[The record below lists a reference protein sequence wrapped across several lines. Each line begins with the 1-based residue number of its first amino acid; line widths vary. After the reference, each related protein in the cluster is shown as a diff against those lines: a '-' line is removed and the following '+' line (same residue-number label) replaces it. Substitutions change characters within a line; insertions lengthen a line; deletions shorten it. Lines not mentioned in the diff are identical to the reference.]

1 MFSHIYCYSLVW
13 LPSKN
18 IQEVLLVFPFLLIL
32 RDTVSPVC
40 ISLLMD
46 RKRRDVHSTSRG
58 TPYLTLGLIILQR
71 HHSDRSIAQSGH
83 PHCTNKTAPTSGGN
97 QIPASSGP
105 WRGFVCVC
113 VCVAVWV
120 CMCVCMWSIESLLCG
135 SMGGVRYQTWVQRSV
150 LPAGSL
156 LYVRLVGFFLNNI
169 RHLLVSLSNYCNLSH
184 ILNHLFTSI
193 WWFLPQCVQCTV
205 ASLCVCASKQLQEIT
220 EAFYSKLPE
229 MIHLCIISLL
239 LSLVHFWFITRY
251 VKR

>member
-32 RDTVSPVC
+32 HDTVSPVC

-71 HHSDRSIAQSGH
+71 HHSDRSIAQSEH

-113 VCVAVWV
+113 VCGSLSMYV
-120 CMCVCMWSIESLLCG
+120 CVYVINRESLVWEYG
-135 SMGGVRYQTWVQRSV
+135 RR
-150 LPAGSL
+150 
-156 LYVRLVGFFLNNI
+156 
-169 RHLLVSLSNYCNLSH
+169 
-184 ILNHLFTSI
+184 
-193 WWFLPQCVQCTV
+193 
-205 ASLCVCASKQLQEIT
+205 
-220 EAFYSKLPE
+220 
-229 MIHLCIISLL
+229 
-239 LSLVHFWFITRY
+239 
-251 VKR
+251 